1 MKTTRQPTELTFLL
15 VQVAT
20 YGYWVIL
27 GLNEQPP
34 LNMLNKSCLF
44 SRFGKIFRISDFFFS
59 LSQDEIRT
67 LSLGCLWSVGVNMV
81 SNRHYL
87 AQRKLF
93 TLQFNSKGFKR
104 YVQILAF
111 DEHQSCTS
119 CKLDRHYV
127 RFVQYLQNIK
137 YYQRDIY
144 WYVCLC
150 FETPNFK
157 PLNRSIT
164 RMLKLYINLNVL
176 RSLMFFNMPIGV
188 CFWTLGNQY

>member
-1 MKTTRQPTELTFLL
+1 MVCRCKYGFQSSLFSIEETIYLK
-15 VQVAT
+15 VQQQRVQK
-20 YGYWVIL
+20 ICSNHL
-27 GLNEQPP
+27 MNI
-34 LNMLNKSCLF
+34 KSC
-44 SRFGKIFRISDFFFS
+44 
-59 LSQDEIRT
+59 T
-67 LSLGCLWSVGVNMV
+67 C
-81 SNRHYL
+81 
-87 AQRKLF
+87 
-93 TLQFNSKGFKR
+93 
-104 YVQILAF
+104 
-111 DEHQSCTS
+111 

-144 WYVCLC
+144 WYVCLS

-176 RSLMFFNMPIGV
+176 RSLIFFNMPIGV